1 MKHVQRLGALLMVLV
16 LLVGMFP
23 TGSVSAAG
31 ASTYDGKPTAD
42 YMQVVIDYGKTVN
55 ISLTEVKAG
64 IHTNRNGSVGSLVGF
79 VSSGSSGELLSAA
92 PTMTCNAAGKSLDA
106 SYGVAKW
113 VDSSTV
119 SYTPNG
125 ILSDVDYFYAVY
137 ALSGSTAGTHI
148 KVEIQI
154 IPSSMMYYEAEEL
167 AGNGLDTYDTTTG
180 QNNAESW
187 GTKPE
192 GGSAN
197 DTQTYDNADY
207 VSSMVIDRK
216 QIPASSFFVDFD
228 GTGNTYRYAKDPGY
242 NKNNFDDANYWI
254 HGTTSASDGV
264 TANPG
269 YYTLNLT
276 SGKTQHYFQTTTSKG
291 TEESEPLFY
300 RSSNSH
306 VFQIRFRMTG
316 CADATA
322 ANVKLY
328 LKRNASDTNVNTSS
342 TRTISLTA
350 EQIKQLN
357 NEEYVTVTDNLS
369 NWGLYRDGARIL
381 SFRYEVNGVTA
392 QSGGKLIVDYIYMG
406 GPTGLMLPTVPTTTD
421 AQTKFLFFGFSG
433 YKESQNTYS
442 YSGTDY
448 SNKANWHSD
457 SDSSGYNGNGGLTF
471 TTATATDPGTVS
483 FTDGSSSIKY
493 NFIQPGAKYNTA
505 PFSYTATGDDYL
517 YVRFK
522 TSGGSNAGTPTITI
536 EYTTGTS
543 GTYYQAGSGVTFTR
557 SSNYQEKGYDTNI
570 TKGTTIKNIRLMFNY
585 TQGCTF
591 TVDYFYFGPKDLK
604 AKAVQ
609 TADKYLF
616 FDFTNTI
623 NDKFRYMNPVY
634 GNQNRDIVDGL
645 KANTNTTLAPY
656 DTTPKGMYLTDAT
669 PSGKKSDGTADTDNT
684 SRLYFWMRN
693 LNFTPAT
700 NHYVQMRLM
709 IKPIEGY
716 SVSYTKVD
724 DSSETKP
731 WIDFYFVNS
740 AKSTY
745 LEKKYRRYIDLNTE
759 LNRWITVT
767 IPMKH
772 ANYDD
777 APITSIVPAV
787 RGTQGA
793 QVILD
798 YVYLG
803 PPIWNSTSDKF
814 DPTVTGNPANK
825 SLYFGF
831 DNSNSARYGVSAS
844 SYAFN
849 DTYANAN
856 YDTGTWTV
864 GGTGSAISY
873 NSTKGIASVTV
884 GTSNYNGPTLT
895 SGTLKYHPYNAD
907 VLQTRFRL
915 NGCTANPNGNPR
927 LEAKVTGMLNGTSTT
942 HTISEPLADTNNF
955 QTVTLAMK
963 SELQKFTTVTKLVLQ
978 FYDIQGGTLEI
989 DHIYLGDG
997 TATSTIPTYGY
1008 DSAYGNDIY
1017 LSDGDSLFV
1026 EGKGVRLDPKQEALD
1041 AGTYT
1046 YPDKYTEATFSF
1058 TGTGVDIISRTGP
1071 DQGAIRV
1078 SLYKALPMTQENLVK
1093 YYTVNNKGD
1102 MELYQIPVAS
1112 FHGLDHGTYYVK
1124 IAVNAGV
1131 TSPYPFLARGDD
1143 FYLDAIRVYDTV
1155 DVTGTTLTKNQQVAK
1170 DAYRADKEAYS
1181 YIKEIRDSLLSVANF
1196 NAALLENG
1204 QTSGAVFVDSTIKYE
1219 VTTEPTEETNT
1230 KPTVN
1235 VDEETIN
1242 HRVVT
1247 LADYTG
1253 IGPKN
1258 EVYLAPGQAIAFKLE
1273 KDTAAKIVSIDVGAK
1288 TVLGDGAV
1296 LSAGFV
1302 GTAPGSTDLST
1313 FTKKTWNVNSAS
1325 AQYFTLDESKLA
1337 VGTDAYLIIYNSHTG
1352 TDKTKN
1358 ILSVTDLKVC
1368 YEQKPTR
1375 TDLPQDGTS
1384 AVTDF
1389 APGAK
1394 RDLETEVD
1402 PYHFAVDT
1410 RTVEAAEVYLN
1421 AEFETPVEQT
1431 PAEIGEITFYHNLN
1445 LASDIALNYMI
1456 PVEELAEYDS
1466 FTMEVRIPVFKG
1478 NDLTGYRIAT
1488 PQPTEKNG
1496 YYYFTLNDLAAI
1508 HMNDVMEATLSMTK
1522 DGTESYSHTDF
1533 YSIADYAYGQLG
1545 KTSVTDSLKTLC
1557 ADLLVYGA
1565 KAQIYKGYRTDALA
1579 DSAMTEEQRAYCSD
1593 LDGVAFGSTNV
1604 IGSELETPVITWV
1617 GKALE
1622 LNSRVTVIYRVDLTG
1637 YEGNPTDLTMKVSY
1651 LNQKGEET
1659 TAILTNPTP
1668 YAGKANCYSFYF
1680 DSLLAAELRTV
1691 LTAQVYEGETALSN
1705 TMTYSPDTYGNNK
1718 TGALGDLCRALFAY
1732 SDSAKAF
1739 FAN

>member
-1 MKHVQRLGALLMVLV
+1 MFMKHVQRLLAWLLMLV
-16 LLVGMFP
+16 LLVGTLP
-23 TGSVSAAG
+23 ARSVSAAD
-31 ASTYDGKPTAD
+31 AATYDGNPSAD
-42 YMQVVIDYGKTVN
+42 YFQVVIDYGKTVN

-79 VSSGSSGELLSAA
+79 VSSGSCGELLSAA
-92 PTMTCNAAGKSLDA
+92 PTMTCNAAGKSLDT

-192 GGSAN
+192 GASAN

-228 GTGNTYRYAKDPGY
+228 GTGNTYRYSKDPGY
-242 NKNNFDDANYWI
+242 GGCNFDNAACWV

-276 SGKTQHYFQTTTSKG
+276 SGKTQHYFQTTTSGG

-300 RSSNSH
+300 RGSNEH
-306 VFQIRFRMTG
+306 VFQMRFRMTG
-316 CADATA
+316 CADASTP
-322 ANVKLY
+322 KITLY
-328 LKRNASDTNVNTSS
+328 LKRNTSDTNVNTSS
-342 TRTISLTA
+342 IRTISLTA

-369 NWGLYRDGARIL
+369 NWGLYRDGPRIL
-381 SFRYEVNGVTA
+381 SFRFEVNGVTA

-406 GPTGLMLPTVPTTTD
+406 GPTGLMLPTVPTTTE

-442 YSGTDY
+442 YTGTDF
-448 SNKANWHSD
+448 SSKNNWHSD
-457 SDSSGYNGNGGLTF
+457 PDSTGANNSAGLTF
-471 TTATATDPGTVS
+471 TKATATDPGTVS
-483 FTDGSSSIKY
+483 FTDGSSTVKY
-493 NFIQPGAKYNTA
+493 NFLQPGTYYNTA
-505 PFSYTATGDDYL
+505 PFSYTATGNDYL

-522 TSGGSNAGTPTITI
+522 TSGGQNAGTPFITVD
-536 EYTTGTS
+536 YTTGTTGNYS
-543 GTYYQAGSGVTFTR
+543 GAPGTQSFTR
-557 SSNYQEKGYDTNI
+557 SSNYQEVACNTKI
-570 TKGTTIKNIRLMFNY
+570 AKGTVIKNIRLIFNN

-591 TVDYFYFGPKDLK
+591 TVDYFYFGPSSLK
-604 AKAVQ
+604 SKAVQ

-623 NDKFRYMNPVY
+623 NDQFRYMNPSY
-634 GNQNRDIVDGL
+634 GNQNRDVVGAL
-645 KANTNTTLAPY
+645 QANTNTTLSAY
-656 DTTPKGMYLTDAT
+656 TTTPKGIYLTDAT
-669 PSGKKSDGTADTDNT
+669 PSGKKSDGTADTDNS

-724 DSSETKP
+724 DSSVTKP

-745 LEKKYRRYIDLNTE
+745 LDKQYRRYIDLTTE

-873 NSTKGIASVTV
+873 NSTKGIASITV
-884 GTSNYNGPTLT
+884 GTTNYNGPTLT

-915 NGCTANPNGNPR
+915 NGCKTNPNGNPR

-942 HTISEPLADTNNF
+942 HTISKLIADTNNF
-955 QTVTLAMK
+955 QSVTIPMK
-963 SELQKFTTVTKLVLQ
+963 SELQKFTTVTKIVLQ

-1008 DSAYGNDIY
+1008 DSAYSNDVY

-1026 EGKGVRLDPKQEALD
+1026 EGKGVRLDPTQEQLD
-1041 AGTYT
+1041 NGTYT
-1046 YPDKYTEATFSF
+1046 YPEKYTEATFSF

-1071 DQGAIRV
+1071 DQGTIRV
-1078 SLYKALPMTQENLVK
+1078 SIYKSLPMTQENLERFL
-1093 YYTVNNKGD
+1093 TVNNKGD
-1102 MELYQIPVAS
+1102 MNLYQIPVAS
-1112 FHGLDHGTYYVK
+1112 FHGLEHGTYYVK
-1124 IAVNAGV
+1124 IAVNKGV
-1131 TSPYPFLARGDD
+1131 TSDYPFLARGDD
-1143 FYLDAIRVYDTV
+1143 FYLDAIRVYNTI
-1155 DVTGTTLTKNQQVAK
+1155 DVTGSTLTKNQQVAK

-1181 YIKEIRDSLLSVANF
+1181 YVKEIRDSLLSVANF

-1204 QTSGAVFVDSTIKYE
+1204 QTSGAVFVDSTIRYD
-1219 VTTEPTEETNT
+1219 VTTEPTEENSNT
-1230 KPTVN
+1230 APSVN
-1235 VDEETIN
+1235 VDEVETG

-1247 LADYTG
+1247 LTDYKN

-1258 EVYLAPGQAIAFKLE
+1258 EVYLSPGQAIAFKLE

-1302 GTAPGSTDLST
+1302 STVDSTTLAT
-1313 FTKKTWNVNSAS
+1313 FTRTNWNVNSAS
-1325 AQYFTLDESKLA
+1325 AQYFALDESKLT
-1337 VGTDAYLIIYNSHTG
+1337 VGTDVYLVIYNSHTG

-1375 TDLPQDGTS
+1375 TDLPQDGKKS
-1384 AVTDF
+1384 AT
-1389 APGAK
+1389 
-1394 RDLETEVD
+1394 VD
-1402 PYHFAVDT
+1402 EPYRFVVDS
-1410 RTVEAAEVYLN
+1410 RTVEAAEVFLN
-1421 AEFETPVEQT
+1421 GKVETPVEPT
-1431 PAEIGEITFYHNLN
+1431 PDPTPDIRIYHSLN
-1445 LASDIALNYMI
+1445 LASDISVNYMVPI
-1456 PVEELAEYDS
+1456 EDLETYDS
-1466 FTMEVRIPVFKG
+1466 FRMEIRIPVYTG
-1478 NDLTGYRIAT
+1478 DQLVGYRIAT
-1488 PQPTEKNG
+1488 PESMEKDG
-1496 YYYFTLNDLAAI
+1496 YRYFTLSDLTAVY
-1508 HMNDVMEATLSMTK
+1508 MNDVMEATLCMVK
-1522 DGTESYSHTDF
+1522 DGQESYSHTDF
-1533 YSIADYAYGQLG
+1533 YSIADYAYAQLG
-1545 KTSVTDSLKTLC
+1545 KTNVTDSLKTLC

-1565 KAQIYKGYRTDALA
+1565 KAQIFKGYRTDALA

-1622 LNSRVTVIYRVDLTG
+1622 LNARVTVIYRVDLTG

-1651 LNQKGEET
+1651 LNHKGEET
-1659 TAILTNPTP
+1659 TAILTDPIP
-1668 YAGKANCYSFYF
+1668 YGAKANCYSFYF

-1691 LTAQVYEGETALSN
+1691 LTAQVYEGDTALSN
-1705 TMTYSPDTYGNNK
+1705 TLTYSPDTYGNNK